1 MMKGKVS
8 PKKRPQIKVEGE
20 NNNEEIRRK
29 SARLATRQ
37 SRAAAYSQKSA
48 LATIAAGMQ
57 SVLDLDELLLNHYC
71 IY

>member
-8 PKKRPQIKVEGE
+8 PKKRPQTKVESE

-48 LATIAAGMQ
+48 STTIAAGMQ
-57 SVLDLDELLLNHYC
+57 SVQDLDELLLNHYC
-71 IY
+71 IN